1 MAYMGWTPKDRGLAE
16 ALIEHEAAIGPH
28 GIPWDVALDP
38 ESDGWLEVEEIT
50 DYAQAALDRWHE
62 DRSKSPAEPGV
73 RVHVVDARTK
83 PPDDPAGGDQDRAED
98 QPDGVTTTGHRPP
111 E

>member
-1 MAYMGWTPKDRGLAE
+1 MRAARAWGVAPMTYFGWAPRDRGLAE
-16 ALIEHEAAIGPH
+16 ALIEHEASTGPH

-38 ESDGWLEVEEIT
+38 ESDGWLEVEEVT

-62 DRSKSPAEPGV
+62 NHDKAKSQAEPGV
-73 RVHVVDARTK
+73 RLRVVDSRAK
-83 PPDDPAGGDQDRAED
+83 PLDDPTGGDENN
-98 QPDGVTTTGHRPP
+98 PG